1 MSRTFKVDVYTSA
14 YATVHVK
21 ISDDRLQEIA
31 DNIEKPVGNLT
42 TEDLID
48 EITETYET
56 PTLCAHCTGYGKN
69 FSLDLSD
76 QWDFSTVP
84 DESVS
89 SAITEIV
96 PEES

>member
-1 MSRTFKVDVYTSA
+1 MSRTFQVDIYTSA
-14 YATVHVK
+14 YATVHVE

-31 DNIEKPVGNLT
+31 DNFGVPVGDLT
-42 TEDLID
+42 AEDLID
-48 EITETYET
+48 EITDTYET

-76 QWDFSTVP
+76 EWDFSAAP
-84 DESVS
+84 DKSVS
-89 SAITEIV
+89 SAITEIA